1 MAGLGIDSCGGDRI
15 QSGTQPVASTCVWK
29 QDFFFQKKLPEHGVF
44 FLFFSFSFSISCLVL
59 ALRELKNID
68 GWIARSRALLAATTP
83 HTFIIIYVFE
93 QR

>member
-44 FLFFSFSFSISCLVL
+44 FLFFFSFSFSISCLVL
-59 ALRELKNID
+59 ALRELNYID
-68 GWIARSRALLAATTP
+68 GWIARLCALLAATTP
-83 HTFIIIYVFE
+83 HTFYYYICF
-93 QR
+93 